1 MLRDLERQIESHYP
15 DRSKLV
21 DWLVCTRFNQ
31 IIVASQE
38 LALPG
43 LLPEPIEEKRSTVR
57 WRHARRS
64 GTDAPS
70 PSIARSASSRLL
82 LRPAFWT
89 TDIRSRRPTKSLEDK

>member
-1 MLRDLERQIESHYP
+1 MAQSLDTIERLCAVLRDLERQIESHYP

-43 LLPEPIEEKRSTVR
+43 LLPEPIDENDQPSAGGMLVVLGQTLQSLDCPEREQPSL
-57 WRHARRS
+57 A
-64 GTDAPS
+64 APGF
-70 PSIARSASSRLL
+70 L
-82 LRPAFWT
+82 
-89 TDIRSRRPTKSLEDK
+89 DD